1 MKHLDEL
8 RNEGG
13 MVWRYLCTCGY
24 ISTPGLKRRCE
35 LVQRIHRHRHVVG
48 LAGTYHRPREK

>member
-1 MKHLDEL
+1 MHLDEV

-24 ISTPGLKRRCE
+24 TSKPSIKRRVD
-35 LVQRIHRHRHVVG
+35 LVQRIHRHRHLVG
-48 LAGTYHRPREK
+48 RAGTYYLEK